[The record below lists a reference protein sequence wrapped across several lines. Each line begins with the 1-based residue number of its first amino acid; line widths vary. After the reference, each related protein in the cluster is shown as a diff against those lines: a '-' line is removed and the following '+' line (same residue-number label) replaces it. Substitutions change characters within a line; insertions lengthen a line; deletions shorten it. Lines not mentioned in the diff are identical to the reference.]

1 MSGAAHPAGSWR
13 VRRGKV
19 EAAREEGA
27 AKAQEAVARLFSDHN
42 SALVRFLRLRLKSDQ
57 EARDVAQEAYVRL
70 LQLDQPGAVSFLRAY
85 LFRTA
90 ANIATDRLRRAAVR
104 RAVDRDP
111 VFEDE
116 ADGLDPERAAL
127 ARERLLIVDAGL
139 RELPEKVRAAFLLHR
154 LGGLSCA
161 EIAPK
166 MALSERMIRNY
177 IVQAMVHCRL
187 RLDDAEPDQAEG
199 SAS

>member
-1 MSGAAHPAGSWR
+1 MVQQGGAEVAR
-13 VRRGKV
+13 K
-19 EAAREEGA
+19 EAAV
-27 AKAQEAVARLFSDHN
+27 KARDAVARLFSDHN

-90 ANIATDRLRRAAVR
+90 ANIATDRLRHAATR
-104 RAVDRDP
+104 RTVDHDP

-116 ADGLDPERAAL
+116 ADDLDPERAAL
-127 ARERLLIVDAGL
+127 ARERLAIVDAGL

-177 IVQAMVHCRL
+177 VVQAMVHCRL
-187 RLDDAEPDQAEG
+187 RLDEAAQDQSG
-199 SAS
+199 GISS